1 MWTILKSNIVRSKWN
16 WLMFKGESRRPK
28 RLGKLITIVLD
39 LLLWLK
45 RPSIFERLC
54 ILKTVHF
61 GPYSY
66 TVIPNSSYTRNSVVN
81 HVSKH
86 VAKIVTYWC
95 CITLTRAN
103 ISKCPDLYC
112 SIISATSKG
121 SRQSLNFWRTVKNLS
136 FWMKRF
142 AREKRLIWVFKMFK
156 TSFILDGWKISR

>member
-1 MWTILKSNIVRSKWN
+1 MWTVLKSNIVRSKGN
-16 WLMFKGESRRPK
+16 WMIFRGESRWPK
-28 RLGKLITIVLD
+28 RLGKLFTIVLD
-39 LLLWLK
+39 RILWLK
-45 RPSIFERLC
+45 RPFIFERPC

-66 TVIPNSSYTRNSVVN
+66 NSVVN

-86 VAKIVTYWC
+86 HANIVTYWC

-103 ISKCPDLYC
+103 ISKWPDLYC

-121 SRQSLNFWRTVKNLS
+121 SRQSLNFCRTVKNLS

-142 AREKRLIWVFKMFK
+142 AREKRLNKIFKMSK
-156 TSFILDGWKISR
+156 TSFVLDGLKIALSRILI